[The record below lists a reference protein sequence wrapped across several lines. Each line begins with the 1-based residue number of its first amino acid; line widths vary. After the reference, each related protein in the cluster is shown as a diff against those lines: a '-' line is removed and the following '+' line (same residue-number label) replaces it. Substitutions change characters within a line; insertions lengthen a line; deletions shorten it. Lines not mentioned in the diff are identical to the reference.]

1 MPVPDTTEVL
11 LAGAGEPRATLFWI
25 LKHSL
30 LAFPE
35 PDCNLNFCCG
45 DKILFLDFRMDSAG
59 GLENLLLL
67 LLPNSILINFP
78 LTSGV
83 ACTAGCGVSGIELNV
98 ACGRAV
104 LDIWTWD
111 SRDIAFSGNMDIR
124 SLSLGR
130 IAIEDRLLGW
140 RGICRIVGTK
150 DTRRALPTAL
160 STTVL
165 FVIGTFSLF

>member
-1 MPVPDTTEVL
+1 MPVPDVREVV

-35 PDCNLNFCCG
+35 PDCNRNLCCG
-45 DKILFLDFRMDSAG
+45 DEILFLDFCMDSVG

-67 LLPNSILINFP
+67 PNSILVNFP
-78 LTSGV
+78 LTFGV
-83 ACTAGCGVSGIELNV
+83 ASTAACGVSGIELK
-98 ACGRAV
+98 ACGLAV

-111 SRDIAFSGNMDIR
+111 SRDIAFFSGNMDIR

-140 RGICRIVGTK
+140 RGICRIMGTK
-150 DTRRALPTAL
+150 DTRRALPAAL

-165 FVIGTFSLF
+165 FVIGMFSLF

>member
-1 MPVPDTTEVL
+1 MPVPDVREVV

-35 PDCNLNFCCG
+35 PDCNLNLCCG
-45 DKILFLDFRMDSAG
+45 DEILFLDFRMDSVG

-67 LLPNSILINFP
+67 PNSILVYFP

-83 ACTAGCGVSGIELNV
+83 ASTAACGVSGIVLNV
-98 ACGRAV
+98 ACGLVV

-111 SRDIAFSGNMDIR
+111 IRDIAFFSGNMDIR

-140 RGICRIVGTK
+140 RGICRIMGTK
-150 DTRRALPTAL
+150 DTRRALPAAL
-160 STTVL
+160 STTAL
-165 FVIGTFSLF
+165 FIIGMFSLF